1 MIIGNEIDHLADKA
15 MRTGFADAMWLSLR
29 NAYFRHGTQEDGW
42 DAMVQCFKDRGVRAE
57 SDWRSAQP
65 RPVEWVVLRPAH
77 GATRSQE

>member
-42 DAMVQCFKDRGVRAE
+42 DAMVQCFKDRGVLAY
-57 SDWRSAQP
+57 SDWRGDPPHQ
-65 RPVEWVVLRPAH
+65 VEWVVLRPAT
-77 GATRSQE
+77 GSKRSQG